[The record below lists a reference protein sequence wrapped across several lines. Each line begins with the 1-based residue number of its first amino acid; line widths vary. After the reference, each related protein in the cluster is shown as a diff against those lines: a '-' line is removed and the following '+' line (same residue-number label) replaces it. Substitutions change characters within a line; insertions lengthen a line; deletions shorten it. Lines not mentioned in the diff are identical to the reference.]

1 MKTPDA
7 PADTRL
13 VDCDDGALARLPAF
27 LRERLP
33 GAPALVVA
41 DPATWNA
48 AGRDLWGAL
57 REARRRLGG
66 CRCGVTEGP
75 RPGARGREAG

>member
-27 LRERLP
+27 LR
-33 GAPALVVA
+33 LVNKA
-41 DPATWNA
+41 K
-48 AGRDLWGAL
+48 
-57 REARRRLGG
+57 
-66 CRCGVTEGP
+66 
-75 RPGARGREAG
+75 